1 VANLISVFDRTASEQ
16 PGRPAV
22 RMDDLV
28 LDYSELR
35 EAAGRVTSLLSTLGV
50 AAGDRVGVMMPNV
63 PAFPMA
69 FYGALASG
77 AVVVPMNPLLK
88 SREVAFYLGDSG
100 AKVIFAWH
108 AAAEEAAKGASAT
121 GTTVV
126 TVEEPDMNSLLA
138 GLFPVHARVGRADD
152 DDAVILY
159 TSGTTG
165 QPKGAQ
171 LTQANLAKN
180 AELTTETLLGV
191 SQGDVVMGCL
201 PLFHVFGLTCGLN
214 ATIAGGGTLTLL
226 PRFDPGKAL
235 EIIARDRVTVF
246 EGVPT
251 MYAAMLHHPD
261 SATADVSSLRTC
273 VSGGAAMPV
282 EILHGFEKA
291 FGCVILEGYGLSE
304 TSPVASFNHPGAE
317 RKPGSIGTPVRGVE
331 MRIVGPDGAEVPAGE
346 VGEIAIRGHNVMK
359 GYWGKPEATADA
371 IPDGWFRTGDLAR
384 VDEDGYYFIV
394 DRKKEMIIRG
404 GYNVYPR
411 EIEEVLYEH
420 PAVAEAAVV
429 GMAHDDLGEEVGAA
443 VALKPGAAAS
453 PEELRDFV
461 KQRVAA
467 YKYPRLVWLVD
478 ELPKGPTGKILRR
491 EVTRPGSAAAPG
503 EPAAPGAAGPDA
515 PGEPPAPGAAG
526 PGDPARDPR

>member
-1 VANLISVFDRTASEQ
+1 VASLISVFDRTASDHASQ
-16 PGRPAV
+16 PAV

-35 EAAGRVTSLLSTLGV
+35 EAAGKVTSLLSTLGV
-50 AAGDRVGVMMPNV
+50 AAGDRVAIMMPNV

-88 SREVAFYLGDSG
+88 SREVAFYLGNSG

-121 GTTVV
+121 GTTVL

-138 GLFPVHARVGRADD
+138 GLFAVHARAERADD

-171 LTQANLAKN
+171 LTHANLARN
-180 AELTTETLLGV
+180 AALTAETLLGM
-191 SQGDVVMGCL
+191 SQRDVVMGCL

-214 ATIAGGGTLTLL
+214 ATIAGAGTLTLL

-235 EIIARDRVTVF
+235 SIIARDGVTVF

-261 SATADVSSLRTC
+261 SATADVTSLRTC

-282 EILHGFEKA
+282 EILHSFEKA
-291 FGCVILEGYGLSE
+291 FGCMILEGYGLSE
-304 TSPVASFNHPGAE
+304 TSPVASFNHPNAE

-331 MRIVGPDGAEVPAGE
+331 MRVVGPDGADVPPGE

-359 GYWGKPEATADA
+359 GYWGKPEATAEA

-384 VDEDGYYFIV
+384 IDDDGYYFIV
-394 DRKKEMIIRG
+394 DRKKELIIRG

-429 GMAHDDLGEEVGAA
+429 GIAHDDLGEEVGAA
-443 VALKPGAAAS
+443 VALKPGAAAT

-461 KQRVAA
+461 KARVAA
-467 YKYPRLVWLVD
+467 YKYPRVVWLVD

-491 EVTRPGSAAAPG
+491 EVRRPGTA
-503 EPAAPGAAGPDA
+503 DA
-515 PGEPPAPGAAG
+515 PG
-526 PGDPARDPR
+526 DPR